1 MLMLCVYRDQTF
13 KYMLR
18 VWGSPIDALNLVK
31 EIFLCIPQM
40 LGFRIFKFLF
50 TENPMWSY
58 VILSA
63 SAVQQQIQLNK

>member
-1 MLMLCVYRDQTF
+1 MEIKFLSIC
-13 KYMLR
+13 
-18 VWGSPIDALNLVK
+18 WECGASPIDALNLVK

-40 LGFRIFKFLF
+40 LGFRIFKSLF